1 MVTLDNIQ
9 NILAS
14 GEPAR
19 LMPVVADTSREQRI
33 TSSLLATFS
42 VVPDYAFSMLEEAGA
57 PVGKRTKI
65 DCFTEVVLRGKNS
78 PRDIRP
84 DGLIL
89 VSRGKKCWSA
99 LVEAKIGGAELKQ
112 EQIEGYLDLARSLG
126 IDAVITISNQFAT
139 LPHHHPVPV
148 SGHKTRTVGLY
159 HFSWLSLIAKAI
171 VVSHDQSVSDP
182 EQAYILDELVRHLE
196 HEKSGVLSLNRMGS
210 GWKDVSDQI
219 QQGAALRRNDP
230 ALEDAVSS
238 WHQLSRFLA
247 VGLTSALGEPVHVAL
262 KRKQVKDPFA
272 LQRDDLDQLLKTS
285 TLRTEFNVPNAASR
299 IAFGADF
306 MRRTLNISMRLEAP
320 RDKARAVASIN
331 WLTRQ
336 LKNADDQEL
345 TIVAHWPRRTQMT
358 MTSLQQALEDP
369 QVLVPD
375 GVKEIPSALE
385 VVKVVDLAGKFRG
398 PKTLVEGASQA
409 LPAFYR
415 QVGQNLNRWVPKPP
429 KMRETSEADPE
440 DSTEL
445 SIESTYRQV
454 SGRVNSNTNCVA
466 EVSDEEGKDS
476 SLYSPSVPSEDL

>member
-65 DCFTEVVLRGKNS
+65 DCFTEVVLKGKS
-78 PRDIRP
+78 VSRDIRP
-84 DGLIL
+84 DGLII
-89 VSRGKKCWSA
+89 VSKGKKCWSA

-139 LPHHHPVPV
+139 LPHHHPVSV
-148 SGHKTRTVGLY
+148 SGHKTRSVGLY

-210 GWKDVSDQI
+210 GWKDISDQI
-219 QQGAALRRNDP
+219 QQGAALRRTDP

-262 KRKQVKDPFA
+262 KRKQVKDPLA
-272 LQRDDLDQLLKTS
+272 LLRDDLDQLLKTS
-285 TLRTEFNVPNAASR
+285 TLRTEFNVPNAASK

-320 RDKARAVASIN
+320 KDKARAAASIN

-336 LKNADDQEL
+336 LKSADDQDL

-358 MTSLQQALEDP
+358 MSSLRQAMDDP
-369 QVLVPD
+369 QVLIPE
-375 GVKEIPSALE
+375 GVKETPSALE

-398 PKTLVEGASQA
+398 PKTLVEGASLA
-409 LPAFYR
+409 LPSFYR

-429 KMRETSEADPE
+429 KMRDGSEIDTESSFESSIDVTYRKGPDHNISTSEHVANEVDE
-440 DSTEL
+440 HGTGSLL
-445 SIESTYRQV
+445 S
-454 SGRVNSNTNCVA
+454 
-466 EVSDEEGKDS
+466 
-476 SLYSPSVPSEDL
+476 SPVPPSEDT